1 MRFAFPHGEVTHSP
15 FVQPA
20 VLPVDAAA
28 VRNDGSTGSDAR
40 VEPMDRVQDQR
51 AGGLWRLPWVQK
63 LLSIRPG
70 GKLGSH

>member
-28 VRNDGSTGSDAR
+28 AHSDGSTGIYAR
-40 VEPMDRVQDQR
+40 VEPVDCVQAKR

-70 GKLGSH
+70 GKLESH

>member
-20 VLPVDAAA
+20 ALHVDAAA
-28 VRNDGSTGSDAR
+28 IRDDGSTGIYAR
-40 VEPMDRVQDQR
+40 VEPADCVQDKR

-63 LLSIRPG
+63 SLSIRPG
-70 GKLGSH
+70 GKLESH